1 MPLESARAN
10 LGWLNEGFQ
19 ALIINPILI
28 EGFLVSMG
36 LLMAIGPQNAYLL
49 RQGLRRRHVG
59 PIATVCFTADI
70 FLISL
75 GVLGVGKLIET
86 NVSLKFW
93 LGWGGVAFLLWM
105 AFSSARSALTHHAI
119 TAENIEK
126 SAGLAAG
133 QGVKVAIFHALAFSF
148 LNPWVY
154 IDTIVLVGGV
164 SVKYETDAGRLLF
177 LIGAISA
184 SAVWFFSLGYGAKKL
199 APLFKSPKAWRFL
212 DAFVALIMLSVAG
225 MLINYQLAT

>member
-1 MPLESARAN
+1 
-10 LGWLNEGFQ
+10 
-19 ALIINPILI
+19 
-28 EGFLVSMG
+28 MG

-49 RQGLRRRHVG
+49 RQGLRCHHVG
-59 PIATVCFTADI
+59 PIATVCFLADV

-75 GVLGVGKLIET
+75 GVLGVGKLIEA
-86 NVSLKFW
+86 NASLKFW
-93 LGWGGVAFLLWM
+93 LGWGGVIFLLWM
-105 AFSSARSALTHHAI
+105 AFSSARSAFKGHAI
-119 TAENIEK
+119 TAENIEQ
-126 SAGLAAG
+126 SAGTAAG
-133 QGVKVAIFHALAFSF
+133 QGAKVAILHALAFSF

-164 SVKYETDAGRLLF
+164 SVKYETDTGRLLF
-177 LIGAISA
+177 LLGAVMA

-199 APLFKSPKAWRFL
+199 APLFQSPKAWRFL